1 MIVIIV
7 VVVNVNVDVFGIVVV
22 VVFYGKLKTR
32 VPGGK
37 KTLRGGERINSKLN
51 PWKKNCIA
59 SVIQAQVILVGD
71 KCLTTIPLLLPKMV
85 PSTLVSTLHDFYSLR
100 MQPTFG

>member
-37 KTLRGGERINSKLN
+37 KPLEEGKESTANSTHG
-51 PWKKNCIA
+51 KKIA
-59 SVIQAQVILVGD
+59 
-71 KCLTTIPLLLPKMV
+71 LLL
-85 PSTLVSTLHDFYSLR
+85 
-100 MQPTFG
+100 

>member
-7 VVVNVNVDVFGIVVV
+7 VVVNVNVNVFGIVVVV

-37 KTLRGGERINSKLN
+37 KPLEEGKESTANSTHG
-51 PWKKNCIA
+51 KKIA
-59 SVIQAQVILVGD
+59 F
-71 KCLTTIPLLLPKMV
+71 LL
-85 PSTLVSTLHDFYSLR
+85 
-100 MQPTFG
+100 

>member
-7 VVVNVNVDVFGIVVV
+7 VVVNVNVNVFGIVVV

-37 KTLRGGERINSKLN
+37 KPLEERKESTANSTHG
-51 PWKKNCIA
+51 KKIA
-59 SVIQAQVILVGD
+59 
-71 KCLTTIPLLLPKMV
+71 LLL
-85 PSTLVSTLHDFYSLR
+85 
-100 MQPTFG
+100 

>member
-1 MIVIIV
+1 MIVIII
-7 VVVNVNVDVFGIVVV
+7 VVVNVNVNVFGIVVVV

-32 VPGGK
+32 VPGE
-37 KTLRGGERINSKLN
+37 KTLRGGARTNSKLN

-59 SVIQAQVILVGD
+59 SVIQTQVILVGD

-85 PSTLVSTLHDFYSLR
+85 PSTLV
-100 MQPTFG
+100 

>member
-7 VVVNVNVDVFGIVVV
+7 VVVNVNVNVFGIAVV

-37 KTLRGGERINSKLN
+37 KLLKEGKESTANSTHG
-51 PWKKNCIA
+51 KKIA
-59 SVIQAQVILVGD
+59 F
-71 KCLTTIPLLLPKMV
+71 LL
-85 PSTLVSTLHDFYSLR
+85 
-100 MQPTFG
+100 

>member
-37 KTLRGGERINSKLN
+37 KPLEEGKESTANSTHG
-51 PWKKNCIA
+51 KKIA
-59 SVIQAQVILVGD
+59 F
-71 KCLTTIPLLLPKMV
+71 LL
-85 PSTLVSTLHDFYSLR
+85 
-100 MQPTFG
+100 

>member
-7 VVVNVNVDVFGIVVV
+7 VVVNVNVNVFGIVVV

-37 KTLRGGERINSKLN
+37 KASEEGKESTANSTHG
-51 PWKKNCIA
+51 KKIA
-59 SVIQAQVILVGD
+59 
-71 KCLTTIPLLLPKMV
+71 LLL
-85 PSTLVSTLHDFYSLR
+85 
-100 MQPTFG
+100 